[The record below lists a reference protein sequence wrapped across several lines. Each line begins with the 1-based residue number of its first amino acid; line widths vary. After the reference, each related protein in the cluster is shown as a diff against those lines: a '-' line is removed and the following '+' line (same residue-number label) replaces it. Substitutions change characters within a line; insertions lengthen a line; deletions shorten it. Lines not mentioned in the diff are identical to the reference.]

1 MRSLI
6 LPSVSRLPSDVLPAG
21 TESED
26 LKRILAPD
34 LALSLYATML
44 LIRRFEDLVQR
55 LYNEGQVR
63 GTTHVYSGEE
73 AIAVGVCSAVRPADR
88 VAATYRGHGH
98 ALALGTEPQALLDEL
113 LGRSTGICGGRAGSM
128 NIVDFAHGLI
138 GCFGIVG
145 GSIAAATGAALGIR
159 GSGSVALAFFGDG
172 AANQGYFLECLNFA
186 QALRLP
192 IVLVCENN
200 QYGEFTPWEQV
211 TAGTICDRVSS
222 LGIPTRRINGNDLW
236 AVRQTAMQVIY
247 EVRHS
252 GRPSFVEAVTYRL
265 GGHSRSDPGRY
276 RPAGELEAWRLHD
289 PLVLAR
295 RRLLSAYDVEE
306 SELGRT
312 EQSIDHKVSEMERNG
327 LAAPMPVFDPAAT
340 EFKA

>member
-1 MRSLI
+1 
-6 LPSVSRLPSDVLPAG
+6 
-21 TESED
+21 
-26 LKRILAPD
+26 
-34 LALSLYATML
+34 LSLYSKMT

-55 LYNEGQVR
+55 LYNEGHVR

-73 AIAVGVCSAVRPADR
+73 AIAVGVCSAVGPADR

-98 ALALGTEPQALLDEL
+98 ALALGTAPQALLDEL

-128 NIVDFAHGLI
+128 NIVDLAHGLI

-145 GSIAAATGAALGIR
+145 GSIAAATGAALAVR
-159 GSGSVALAFFGDG
+159 GSGAIALAFFGDG

-186 QALRLP
+186 QVLRLP
-192 IVLVCENN
+192 IVLICENN

-211 TAGTICDRVSS
+211 TAGTICDRVGS

-236 AVRQTAMQVIY
+236 TVRDTAVQVTD

-252 GRPSFVEAVTYRL
+252 GGPAFVEAVTYRL

-289 PLVLAR
+289 PLLLTRQRLRSVYHVDEAELAR
-295 RRLLSAYDVEE
+295 A
-306 SELGRT
+306 
-312 EQSIDHKVSEMERNG
+312 EQSIEQRVVEMERSG
-327 LAAPMPVFDPAAT
+327 LAAPMPAFNPFAT
-340 EFKA
+340 EFKT